1 MLFLIPFKPRRL
13 RIQTCDYRYPSKPTR
28 KLSVPYCA
36 AIVYIFVQYLCFR
49 CPRCVRIRIYFCS
62 KFLILF
68 FYSLEFSHLTFGGL
82 RADLGHACTYQA
94 ARSVYG
100 CSLTYR
106 DTMHVLYIVQ
116 FLLRSYCRLI
126 I

>member
-1 MLFLIPFKPRRL
+1 MF
-13 RIQTCDYRYPSKPTR
+13 TCYSCYPSNLVDWGFEHVTADYQSKALPT
-28 KLSVPYCA
+28 KKISVAYCA
-36 AIVYIFVQYLCFR
+36 AIVYIFVQYLRFR

-94 ARSVYG
+94 ARSVHG
-100 CSLTYR
+100 CSHTR
-106 DTMHVLYIVQ
+106 HHECTVHCTLYN
-116 FLLRSYCRLI
+116 FY
-126 I
+126 